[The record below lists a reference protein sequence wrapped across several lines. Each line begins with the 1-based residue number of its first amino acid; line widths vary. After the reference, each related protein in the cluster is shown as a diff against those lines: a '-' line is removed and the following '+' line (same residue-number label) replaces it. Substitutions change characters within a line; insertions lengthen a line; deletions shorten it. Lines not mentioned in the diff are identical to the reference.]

1 MSKQDLNYGASPNDG
16 TGDTGRGGAIKI
28 KANFDELYQFLGGDA
43 LALPATRIPY
53 GDGSGF
59 HTSSANLTYSETAGL
74 AAGGTA
80 GKALTLTAGTATTD
94 LNALSITQTM
104 NGGAGVNHTGSKW
117 TFTEGA
123 SGTGSGTLLL
133 DILYGTSGAEAS
145 VFSVNKIGTIQAPV
159 GSLIVGGGIALGAT
173 QYFGWT
179 TRSYV
184 ISPSDGVIRLSNN
197 AETDFG
203 RLQFGGTTSSF
214 PAIKRSSATLQARLA
229 DDSGDA
235 VFSAASYIGEVY
247 TLQSTAANF
256 NPADAGTY
264 YQGMSGATPSTT
276 AAVHVVPIPVAGTI
290 TNIRLEIAVAGTLGS
305 SETSTV
311 SLRLNN
317 TTDTT
322 ITAAGAYTAARQ
334 AYSANVSITVAAG
347 DYFQIKIAAP
357 TWATTNPTAVV
368 HSAVVTVRTT

>member
-59 HTSSANLTYSETAGL
+59 HTSSANLTYDDAAVRLAVGSGGGTSTGLRLGYFGSSGLGSLWSTAVVTPGATNFAL
-74 AAGGTA
+74 AASSTISYLNGLNEVHIQCGNSDKIALTVDA
-80 GKALTLTAGTATTD
+80 GKGPSITAGTATID
-94 LNALSITQTM
+94 VNALSITQTW
-104 NGGAGVNHTGSKW
+104 NASGVAFTALKTVITDTASAAGALAEEIFG
-117 TFTEGA
+117 GA
-123 SGTGSGTLLL
+123 SGT
-133 DILYGTSGAEAS
+133 TSLRKLTKGGAMTIPSTMTAS
-145 VFSVNKIGTIQAPV
+145 
-159 GSLIVGGGIALGAT
+159 
-173 QYFGWT
+173 
-179 TRSYV
+179 
-184 ISPSDGVIRLSNN
+184 
-197 AETDFG
+197 
-203 RLQFGGTTSSF
+203 
-214 PAIKRSSATLQARLA
+214 
-229 DDSGDA
+229 
-235 VFSAASYIGEVY
+235 SYIGEVY
-247 TLQSTAANF
+247 ALQSTSAPF
-256 NPADAGTY
+256 TPADAGTY
-264 YQGMSGATPSTT
+264 YQGMSGAAPSTS

-334 AYSANVSITVAAG
+334 AYSADVSITVAAG

-357 TWATTNPTAVV
+357 TWVTNPTAVV
-368 HSAVVTVRTT
+368 HSAVVTIRTT